1 MVGYIE
7 MHYPASVIT
16 QNDQNKHD
24 LEACSWDG
32 KEIQRDE
39 FFGVI
44 LQECSPVV
52 SKSLAMPADHSRRLL
67 PQGQILKYQFTPIVS
82 ARSQR
87 SKDNFQP
94 LPHEISPA

>member
-32 KEIQRDE
+32 KEIPGDAS
-39 FFGVI
+39 G
-44 LQECSPVV
+44 
-52 SKSLAMPADHSRRLL
+52 
-67 PQGQILKYQFTPIVS
+67 
-82 ARSQR
+82 SQ
-87 SKDNFQP
+87 
-94 LPHEISPA
+94 SPAATAGPDSQVPVHAYCERSIAAFQRQLSATST